1 MIPVSIPS
9 YPPIPPAG
17 EGPYPLTFQQER
29 VLHFC
34 RLEPDSSIWDINTC
48 KRLIGTFDA
57 RALRRSVELVIERH
71 QALRTRLSDSA
82 GGATQSF
89 DLRGVGALREID
101 ISCQAQNGVERAIAA
116 CLTEICQKPIS
127 RWIFEERLFEVVL
140 LWLAPQDHVLL
151 LRVHH
156 IIADA
161 ASIDVLWRDLTA
173 IYNGLVGDAADRF
186 TSVRLDYSDYAVWQ
200 RRQFAPERTL
210 EQEAYWLDQFRD
222 EPPAL
227 DLPTDAP
234 PSAIVSFKGGLE
246 ILEIAKDLIDD
257 FQRIGW
263 ERRVILFSSLFAA
276 YLVLLHKICQQD
288 DITTGVLFSGRHYA
302 ADLNEAVG
310 FFVNTTAVRVE
321 VRRDCTFDQL
331 VQVVHAQVE
340 TAYCMQDYPFE
351 RLVQRLAPRRGE
363 GRVPLVRTMF
373 NVVRSGDD
381 ETLFAGL
388 SEARWIDVATQT
400 NAVQVDMIFDLHWG
414 TKGAEIRIEY
424 NTDLFRK
431 ETVVRLAGYYI
442 TLLRLLRGG
451 WNVPVAELD
460 LVDEAERRQ
469 LVEGWNPPP
478 TPYAATKCVHELFEA
493 QVVRKGDSLAV
504 VHGERALTYAQLNAE
519 ANCLAKALRE
529 RGIGPDSIVAI
540 LGGRSAGMVIGLLA
554 ILKAGGAYLPI
565 ARNSPGRRVQQIL
578 DDAVPRALI
587 LTDDDEPAL
596 DFSGPVFR
604 LGKTGAVGAPEPDN
618 ASGTEPTNLAYVI
631 YTSGSTGTPKGVMVE
646 HASVVNLA
654 TNMDYMRLV
663 ADDRILQT
671 GAPSFDATTFEIW
684 GALLNGLRLY
694 LADDDV
700 LLDAARLGA
709 FLAENRI
716 TVMFCVP
723 TLFNH
728 LVEADAS
735 VFRQLRYVLSGGD
748 VLSLKHVELARQVNP
763 RLTVINAYGPT
774 ENTTFSTCYPIIRR
788 ELRTVPIGKPIPNSC
803 AHVFDREMMLSPV
816 GAIGELFVG
825 GVGLARGYLNCPALT
840 AERFVGNPFVPG
852 ERLYRTGDLV
862 RRRSDGMLEFIG
874 RADRQVKIRGF
885 RTEPGEIE
893 NRLFEVPG
901 VREVVVLPV
910 TGEDGKKQL
919 CAYFAADA
927 AVGAAT
933 LRTHLATVLPGYMVP
948 ASFCRVE
955 RMPLTES
962 GKIDQWALPLP
973 EAGCEIKDRV
983 PVRGAEEI
991 GIARIWCELLGRAEV
1006 SANDNFFELGGH
1018 SLQASA
1024 LACRLTAEFGVP
1036 VSLRMVFDAPTVE
1049 ELALAI
1055 VSCKP
1060 GEVFHATVC

>member
-1 MIPVSIPS
+1 MTQVSIPS
-9 YPPIPPAG
+9 YPPIPPG
-17 EGPYPLTFQQER
+17 GVGPYPLTFQQER
-29 VLHFC
+29 VLHLC
-34 RLEPDSSIWDINTC
+34 ELEPDSSIWDINTC
-48 KRLIGTFDA
+48 KRLTGPFDA
-57 RALRRSVELVIERH
+57 RTLSRSIELLIERH
-71 QALRTRLSDSA
+71 QALRTRISNRAS
-82 GGATQSF
+82 GATQSF
-89 DLRGVGALREID
+89 DLRGAGAFRAID
-101 ISCQAQNGVERAIAA
+101 ISREAQNGVESAIAA
-116 CLTEICQKPIS
+116 RLAEICQKPIS
-127 RWIFEERLFEVVL
+127 RWTFEERLFEVVL
-140 LWLAPQDHVLL
+140 LGLAPQDHVLL

-161 ASIDVLWRDLTA
+161 ASVDLLWRDLTA
-173 IYNGLVGDAADRF
+173 IYNGLVGGAADGLAP
-186 TSVRLDYSDYAVWQ
+186 VRLDYADYAVWQ
-200 RRQFAPERTL
+200 RRQFAPERPL

-227 DLPTDAP
+227 DLPTDAA
-234 PSAIVSFKGGLE
+234 PSAAVSFKGGLE
-246 ILEIAKDLIDD
+246 IVEIDKDLIDD

-263 ERRVILFSSLFAA
+263 ERRVILFSSLFSA

-302 ADLNEAVG
+302 ADLNETVG
-310 FFVNTTAVRVE
+310 FFVNITAVRVD

-331 VQVVHAQVE
+331 VQMVHAQVE
-340 TAYCMQDYPFE
+340 AAYCMQDYPFE

-373 NVVRSGDD
+373 NVVRNAED

-388 SEARWIDVATQT
+388 DGARSIDVATQT
-400 NAVQVDMIFDLHWG
+400 NAVQVDLIFDLHWG
-414 TKGAEIRIEY
+414 TKGAEIRIEH
-424 NTDLFRK
+424 NTDLLRK
-431 ETVVRLAGYYI
+431 ETVLRLAGHYI

-451 WNVPVAELD
+451 WNVPVAELG
-460 LVDEAERRQ
+460 LVEETERRQ
-469 LVEGWNPPP
+469 LVDGWNPPP
-478 TPYAATKCVHELFEA
+478 TPYPPTKCVHELFEA
-493 QVVRKGDSLAV
+493 QVARKGDTLAV
-504 VHGERALTYAQLNAE
+504 VDGERALTYAQLNAE
-519 ANCLAKALRE
+519 ANGLAKALRE
-529 RGIGPDSIVAI
+529 RGVGPDGIVAI
-540 LGGRSAGMVIGLLA
+540 LGERSAEMVIGQLA
-554 ILKAGGAYLPI
+554 ILKAGGAYLPV
-565 ARNSPGRRVQQIL
+565 ARNSPARRVQEIL
-578 DDAVPRALI
+578 DDAAPRALI
-587 LTDDDEPAL
+587 RADDDEPAL
-596 DFSGPVFR
+596 DFTGPVFR
-604 LGKTGAVGAPEPDN
+604 LGKTGAAGAYEVDT
-618 ASGTEPTNLAYVI
+618 ASGTGPSNLAYVI

-671 GAPSFDATTFEIW
+671 GVPSFDATTFEIW

-694 LADDDV
+694 LAGDDV

-723 TLFNH
+723 ALFNH

-735 VFRQLRYVLSGGD
+735 VFRPLRYVLSGGD
-748 VLSLKHVELARQVNP
+748 VLSLKHVELARKANP

-774 ENTTFSTCYPIIRR
+774 ENTTFSTCYPITRG
-788 ELRTVPIGKPIPNSC
+788 ELRTVPIGKPIPNSR
-803 AHVFDREMMLSPV
+803 AYVLDREMMLSPV

-840 AERFVGNPFVPG
+840 AERFVADPFVPG
-852 ERLYRTGDLV
+852 QRLYRTGDLV

-893 NRLFEVPG
+893 NRLLELPG
-901 VREVVVLPV
+901 VREVAVLPV
-910 TGEDGKKQL
+910 PGEDGNQQL
-919 CAYFAADA
+919 CAYFAADT
-927 AVGAAT
+927 AVGAAA
-933 LRTHLATVLPGYMVP
+933 LRAHLATLLPGYMVP

-955 RMPLTES
+955 RLPLTES
-962 GKIDQWALPLP
+962 GKIDPRALPLP
-973 EAGCEIKDRV
+973 EAGGEIKDRV

-1006 SANDNFFELGGH
+1006 SASDNFFALGGH

-1060 GEVFHATVC
+1060 GEVSHAIVR